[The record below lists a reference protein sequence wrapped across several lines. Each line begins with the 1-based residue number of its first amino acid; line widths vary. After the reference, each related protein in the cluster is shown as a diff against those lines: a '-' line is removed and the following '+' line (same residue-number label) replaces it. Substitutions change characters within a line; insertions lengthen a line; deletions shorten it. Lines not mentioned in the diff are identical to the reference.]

1 MPTSDSKDRFLD
13 ATARL
18 LRERGFAATGISDV
32 VAASGAPKGSLYF
45 LFPGGKEQLVAEAL
59 ERAGRET
66 CELMKLAL
74 ASNKRTRAGLHA
86 ILDFLAAELEASDYR
101 VGCPLGTV
109 AAEAPEAPQVMD
121 QIGRGISQ
129 WHDVVKS
136 HLSKAGAKS
145 RRADELAE
153 LFLAIVEGAL
163 LLAKARKSTR
173 SLEIA
178 KAEIARI
185 LDAEGLS

>member
-59 ERAGRET
+59 ERASHDT

-86 ILDFLAAELEASDYR
+86 VLDFLAQELESSDYR
-101 VGCPLGTV
+101 VGCPLGT
-109 AAEAPEAPQVMD
+109 
-121 QIGRGISQ
+121 
-129 WHDVVKS
+129 
-136 HLSKAGAKS
+136 
-145 RRADELAE
+145 
-153 LFLAIVEGAL
+153 
-163 LLAKARKSTR
+163 
-173 SLEIA
+173 
-178 KAEIARI
+178 
-185 LDAEGLS
+185 